1 MNIAAR
7 FGSDSS
13 AHDVAST
20 YSNKSKT
27 IRFAIATGALFALA
41 HAGVNKLKNVDNS
54 DVLQSIRRRVLAQDE
69 ETVIDS
75 ISLIGERHSGTNWI
89 SDHLEK

>member
-20 YSNKSKT
+20 YSIKSKT

-41 HAGVNKLKNVDNS
+41 RFGVNKLKNVDNS
-54 DVLQSIRRRVLAQDE
+54 DVLQSIRRRVLVQDE
-69 ETVIDS
+69 ETMIS